1 MESARIY
8 GIYGEKGEKK
18 GEKRKNFVA
27 PLYGTAIFETDKR
40 AKQRMQCKV
49 VRDNNPR
56 V

>member
-1 MESARIY
+1 MEIVKNY
-8 GIYGEKGEKK
+8 GNYGEKGEKK
-18 GEKRKNFVA
+18 GEKRKKSLA
-27 PLYGTAIFETDKR
+27 RLYGTAIFETDKR